1 MKSKVTYNIDDD
13 SIRAIRRLAI
23 AEERSRSSIVNRI
36 LREALAD
43 ADLKPVQPTDPKPE
57 TQTDAAEW
65 LKRYG
70 GPTPNAPDNA
80 P

>member
-36 LREALAD
+36 LRAALAD
-43 ADLKPVQPTDPKPE
+43 AYAKPEPQPTE
-57 TQTDAAEW
+57 
-65 LKRYG
+65 
-70 GPTPNAPDNA
+70 AP
-80 P
+80 